1 MRFGDGEP
9 SVTETQTINIEPT
22 HPAVGARVSGVDL
35 RRPIEPSVADELRA
49 AFARYAVLCLSDQEL
64 EAGHQIDFAAV
75 FGPVDDDDRQMDDPN
90 LQQSRR
96 GVMYVSNIREDGKLI
111 GVLPDGEMH
120 FHSDGMHR
128 DRPYRATTLYAIKV
142 PSHGG
147 DTMFSSQAA
156 AYEALPAD
164 LQRRLDGL
172 QGRQVFNYNKTTR
185 AEIRSDPDE
194 TAFAIHPLV
203 RTHPDTGRKSLFL
216 SRLMT
221 HNIVGMEDA
230 AGEALLLDLIDHC
243 EKPDFVYCHKWSPG
257 DLVIWDNRCVNHART
272 DFSADEPRLLRRYT
286 VSEPV
291 QCATVDDHREA
302 GGDTLLQTV
311 PPEPRRRPVR

>member
-1 MRFGDGEP
+1 
-9 SVTETQTINIEPT
+9 VTVTQTIKIEPV
-22 HPAVGARVSGVDL
+22 HPAVGARLTGVDL
-35 RRPIEPSVADELRA
+35 RDPIGPDAADELRE
-49 AFARYAVLCLSDQEL
+49 AFTRHAVLCLPGQEI
-64 EAGHQIDFAAV
+64 EARHQVEFAAV
-75 FGPVDDDDRQMDDPN
+75 FGPVDADDRRMDDPN
-90 LQQSRR
+90 KQQSRP

-142 PSHGG
+142 PSQGG

-164 LQRRLDGL
+164 MRRRLDRLRGKH
-172 QGRQVFNYNKTTR
+172 VFNYNKTTR
-185 AEIRSDPDE
+185 ADMRTDPNE

-203 RTHPDTGRKSLFL
+203 RIHPDSGRKSLFL

-221 HNIVGMEDA
+221 HNIVGMENA
-230 AGEALLLDLIDHC
+230 EGEALLLELIDHC
-243 EKPDFVYCHKWSPG
+243 EKPEFVYSHKWTPD

-286 VSEPV
+286 VSEP
-291 QCATVDDHREA
+291 
-302 GGDTLLQTV
+302 G
-311 PPEPRRRPVR
+311 

>member
-1 MRFGDGEP
+1 M
-9 SVTETQTINIEPT
+9 
-22 HPAVGARVSGVDL
+22 HPALGARVTGIDL
-35 RRPIEPSVADELRA
+35 RRSIEPEAAARLRA
-49 AFARYAVLCLSDQEL
+49 AFARYAVLCLPDQRID
-64 EAGHQIDFAAV
+64 ARHQVEFAAV

-90 LQQSRR
+90 KQQSRP
-96 GVMYVSNIREDGKLI
+96 GVMFVSNIREDGKLI

-142 PSHGG
+142 PSRGG

-156 AYEALPAD
+156 AYEALPTG
-164 LQRRLDGL
+164 LKRRLDGL

-185 AEIRSDPDE
+185 AEMRNDPEE
-194 TAFAIHPLV
+194 TAYAIHPLV

-221 HNIVGMEDA
+221 QCIVGLENEE
-230 AGEALLLDLIDHC
+230 GEQLLLELIDHC
-243 EKPDFVYCHKWSPG
+243 EKPEFVYSHKWTPN

-272 DFSADEPRLLRRYT
+272 DFPASEQRLLRRYT
-286 VSEPV
+286 VSEP
-291 QCATVDDHREA
+291 Q
-302 GGDTLLQTV
+302 
-311 PPEPRRRPVR
+311 

>member
-1 MRFGDGEP
+1 MA
-9 SVTETQTINIEPT
+9 VTQTIKVEPT
-22 HPAVGARVSGVDL
+22 HPAVGARVTGVDL
-35 RRPIEPSVADELRA
+35 RRPIEPDVADELRA
-49 AFARYAVLCLSDQEL
+49 AFARFAVLCVPGQTL
-64 EAGHQIDFAAV
+64 EAGHQVEFAAV
-75 FGPVDDDDRQMDDPN
+75 FGPVDNDNRQLDDPN
-90 LQQSRR
+90 ETQSRR

-128 DRPYRATTLYAIKV
+128 DKPYRATTLYAMKI

-147 DTMFSSQAA
+147 NTLFSSQAA

-164 LQRRLDGL
+164 LQIRLDGL
-172 QGRQVFNYNKTTR
+172 QGKHVFNYNKTTR
-185 AEIRSDPDE
+185 AEMRTDPDE

-203 RTHPDTGRKSLFL
+203 RTHPDSGRKSLYL

-230 AGEALLLDLIDHC
+230 EGEELLLELIEHC
-243 EKPDFVYCHKWSPG
+243 EKPDFVYSHKWTPK
-257 DLVIWDNRCVNHART
+257 DLVIWDNRSVNHART

-286 VSEPV
+286 VSEP
-291 QCATVDDHREA
+291 A
-302 GGDTLLQTV
+302 
-311 PPEPRRRPVR
+311 

>member
-1 MRFGDGEP
+1 MT
-9 SVTETQTINIEPT
+9 VTQTIKVEPT
-22 HPAVGARVSGVDL
+22 HPAVGARVTGVDL

-49 AFARYAVLCLSDQEL
+49 AFARHAVLCVPAQTL
-64 EAGHQIDFAAV
+64 EADHQADFAAV
-75 FGPVDDDDRQMDDPN
+75 FGPVDAGDRRLDDPN
-90 LQQSRR
+90 EEQSRR
-96 GVMYVSNIREDGKLI
+96 GVMYVSNIREDGKPI

-147 DTMFSSQAA
+147 NTLFSSQAA

-164 LQRRLDGL
+164 MKRRLDGL
-172 QGRQVFNYNKTTR
+172 QGRHVFNYNKTTR
-185 AEIRSDPDE
+185 AEMRTDPNE

-203 RTHPDTGRKSLFL
+203 RTHPDSGRKSLYL

-221 HNIVGMEDA
+221 HNIVGMEGA
-230 AGEALLLDLIDHC
+230 EGEALLLELIDHC
-243 EKPDFVYCHKWSPG
+243 ERPDFVYSHKWTPK

-272 DFSADEPRLLRRYT
+272 DFPADEPRLLRRYT
-286 VSEPV
+286 VSEP
-291 QCATVDDHREA
+291 A
-302 GGDTLLQTV
+302 
-311 PPEPRRRPVR
+311 